1 MIETRRPT
9 NIARRLRRNSTDAER
24 RLWLRVR
31 DRRLDGWKFKR
42 QVPVAGYVVDFLCAD
57 ARLIVE
63 LDGGQHAVR
72 AAADNKRTEVL
83 EAAGYLV
90 LRFWNNDVFE
100 NIDGVLEEIVATLRP
115 RSPHPNPLPNGERGL
130 R

>member
-1 MIETRRPT
+1 
-9 NIARRLRRNSTDAER
+9 
-24 RLWLRVR
+24 
-31 DRRLDGWKFKR
+31 
-42 QVPVAGYVVDFLCAD
+42 VPVAGYVVDFLCAN
-57 ARLIVE
+57 AHLIIE

-72 AAADNKRTEVL
+72 TAADKKRTEIL
-83 EAAGYLV
+83 EAAGYFV

-100 NIDGVLEEIVATLRP
+100 NIDGVLDEIVATLRP